1 MSRSDCP
8 VLRDSTA
15 AADDYKIGSGNEHVD
30 GGDDCGG
37 GGGCSSYGDVNEKVV
52 ICLVIM

>member
-8 VLRDSTA
+8 VIRDSTA
-15 AADDYKIGSGNEHVD
+15 AADYKIGSGNEHVD

-37 GGGCSSYGDVNEKVV
+37 GGGCSSDGDVNEKVV